1 MRNVRAEAGEPAQ
14 QGGVGLSCKEPST
27 WDSCCWQ
34 AGQAAGIQPPEL
46 QERPGVRGKGE
57 SCRVMARG
65 RGGRKGQG
73 RKEGPG
79 GLSQDIQCQGRPCV
93 STLLDLAPPASPAAS
108 QLSSASGTDFPQ
120 PQPAGPVGDPLPST
134 QPQVP
139 FRGRPGP
146 PPAGTEDAGGVP
158 KAALHPTDPSLTV
171 AVSGLKGRS
180 GGSGGPRAHS
190 GGGAVQELG
199 THGLGGV
206 WLGFDAALGEAPVVD
221 GLEEVG
227 VT

>member
-1 MRNVRAEAGEPAQ
+1 M
-14 QGGVGLSCKEPST
+14 
-27 WDSCCWQ
+27 
-34 AGQAAGIQPPEL
+34 
-46 QERPGVRGKGE
+46 PG
-57 SCRVMARG
+57 S
-65 RGGRKGQG
+65 
-73 RKEGPG
+73 GP
-79 GLSQDIQCQGRPCV
+79 V
-93 STLLDLAPPASPAAS
+93 STLLDLAPLASPAAS
-108 QLSSASGTDFPQ
+108 WLSPAPGTDFPQ
-120 PQPAGPVGDPLPST
+120 PQTKGDLLPST

-180 GGSGGPRAHS
+180 GGSGGPRAHT

-206 WLGFDAALGEAPVVD
+206 WLGFDAALGKAPVVD
-221 GLEEVG
+221 ALEEVG
-227 VT
+227 VTCGDGGDV

>member
-1 MRNVRAEAGEPAQ
+1 MFRETESPAGSWPGAGEEGRPRRPQSGHSVPGPALCLHPP
-14 QGGVGLSCKEPST
+14 GLSSTGIPSCILAEPCP
-27 WDSCCWQ
+27 WDGLPT
-34 AGQAAGIQPPEL
+34 ATT
-46 QERPGVRGKGE
+46 
-57 SCRVMARG
+57 
-65 RGGRKGQG
+65 RGGH
-73 RKEGPG
+73 
-79 GLSQDIQCQGRPCV
+79 
-93 STLLDLAPPASPAAS
+93 
-108 QLSSASGTDFPQ
+108 
-120 PQPAGPVGDPLPST
+120 VGDPLPST

-180 GGSGGPRAHS
+180 GGSGGPRAHT

-206 WLGFDAALGEAPVVD
+206 WLGFDAALGKAPVVD
-221 GLEEVG
+221 ALEEVG
-227 VT
+227 VTCGDGGDV